1 MWPYFSYG
9 IIIMSETCMKVR
21 LKMDKLSNFFRDRS
35 KRHIVMVVVMVP
47 VIVIML
53 FLGFRIYKDAQGIL
67 SLVKGDGTEVIVNDD
82 HKISSMNYVL
92 RENETELQMSLF
104 TQLKDAVEGKTEGV
118 TEEDIAKLVAMNHIA
133 DFYTWTNKL
142 GQYDVGGL
150 YYVNSIARENVF
162 IQARD
167 TFYKYFN
174 EYMDKYGVE
183 NLLEV
188 ASIDATVTKNA
199 KQYPITRSRK
209 YDVSEYDIAY
219 EYTTTYYDAYDVKV
233 TWTYKDGTVFSP
245 SKYPTSTTV
254 KVINNTDDGRY
265 DVVVVGM
272 DMDATYEEVT
282 NDANE

>member
-1 MWPYFSYG
+1 MARG
-9 IIIMSETCMKVR
+9 
-21 LKMDKLSNFFRDRS
+21 SNFFRDRS
-35 KRHIVMVVVMVP
+35 KRYIIMTIIMIPVIAVMV
-47 VIVIML
+47 
-53 FLGFRIYKDAQGIL
+53 FLGFRIYKDAQSIL
-67 SLVKGDGTEVIVNDD
+67 SLVKGDGTEVVVKDT

-92 RENETELQMSLF
+92 RDGETPLQLELF
-104 TQLKDAVEGKTEGV
+104 TQLKDAVEGTTEGV
-118 TEEDIAKLVAMNHIA
+118 TDEEIARLVAMNHIA
-133 DFYTWTNKL
+133 DFYTWSNKL

-150 YYVNSIARENVF
+150 YYVNSEARENVF

-167 TFYKYFN
+167 SIYKYLN

-188 ASIDATVTKNA
+188 ASIDATVTKNS

-209 YDVSEYDIAY
+209 YDISEYDIAY

-233 TWTYKDGTVFSP
+233 NWTYKDSTVFSP

-254 KVINNTDDGRY
+254 KVINNTDDGRF

-272 DMDATYEEVT
+272 DMNATYEEVT
-282 NDANE
+282 NNE

>member
-1 MWPYFSYG
+1 MARIS
-9 IIIMSETCMKVR
+9 
-21 LKMDKLSNFFRDRS
+21 DFFRDRN
-35 KRHIVMVVVMVP
+35 KRHIVMVAIMVP
-47 VIVIML
+47 VILVML
-53 FLGFRIYKDAQGIL
+53 FLGFRIYKDAKSIL

-92 RENETELQMSLF
+92 REGETELQMDLF
-104 TQLKDAVEGKTEGV
+104 TQLKNAVEGKTEV
-118 TEEDIAKLVAMNHIA
+118 ITDEEIARLVAMNHIA
-133 DFYTWTNKL
+133 DFYTWSNKL

-167 TFYKYFN
+167 TIYKYFN

-188 ASIDATVTKNA
+188 ASIDATVTKNPS
-199 KQYPITRSRK
+199 QYPITRSRK

-233 TWTYKDGTVFSP
+233 TWSYKDSTVFSP
-245 SKYPTSTTV
+245 SKFPTSTTV
-254 KVINNTDDGRY
+254 KVINNTDDGRF

-272 DMDATYEEVT
+272 DMNATYEEVT